1 MNLGLEI
8 GGGGKGVEMNF
19 DLMTGRK
26 RCGEVQRPS
35 FRIEV
40 KDGGSRK
47 EE

>member
-1 MNLGLEI
+1 MDLGLEI
-8 GGGGKGVEMNF
+8 WGGGEGSRKEF
-19 DLMTGRK
+19 ALTTGRK

-47 EE
+47 GE